1 MTLDIQLNNQS
12 LRDILSGQPSI
23 TDQLNGVCRKL
34 EFTVKKAA
42 GLENY
47 LGQPIE
53 LWYAGKRWFFGF
65 VFKKGI
71 TNIGEFRYTAY
82 DPLYFMK
89 KAPGDYYIKNMTAT
103 QGFLYLAAQ
112 VGIAV
117 GPIAGTNVVFPA
129 LYYQNAEADKVAI
142 DLLARTYKA
151 SGEKYWYRFEPGT
164 TGFGLQVFPR
174 IVPKEI
180 WAFQV
185 GVNLTAASY
194 EESIEETATVVR
206 LVNRETGKTVTKI
219 NTEALKSYGNLVHFE
234 EVDKDE
240 ADTMEAKAQELLD
253 KLCIVNTTMSVEGT
267 NPYQA
272 MPQLYSGDVIY
283 VEEAVTQVIGAYHIL
298 NITQTFLND
307 NLITIAMDIQEAP
320 DIPVIQY
327 EDATKNPDDT
337 PKQAKTKAGTGVQEN
352 APHSA
357 AVDELI
363 TKYGL

>member
-1 MTLDIQLNNQS
+1 MTLDIQLNSQS
-12 LRDILSGQPSI
+12 LRGVLSGPPSI
-23 TDQLNGVCRKL
+23 SDQLNGVCRSL
-34 EFTVKKAA
+34 AFTVKKVD

-65 VFKKGI
+65 IFKKGI
-71 TNIGEFRYTAY
+71 TDAGEFSYTAY

-142 DLLARTYKA
+142 DLLARTYQA

-164 TGFGLQVFPR
+164 EHFGLQVFPR
-174 IVPKEI
+174 IVPTEI

-185 GVNLTAASY
+185 GVNLTAANY
-194 EESIEETATVVR
+194 EASIEETATVVR
-206 LVNRETGKTVTKI
+206 LVNRETGKTVTKV
-219 NTEALKSYGNLVHFE
+219 NTEAIKSFGNLVHFE
-234 EVDKDE
+234 EVDKDA
-240 ADTMEAKAQELLD
+240 ADTMDAKAQTLLD
-253 KLCIVNTTMSVEGT
+253 KLSVVKATMSIEGT

-283 VEEAVTQVIGAYHIL
+283 VEESVTQLIGAYHIL
-298 NITQTFLND
+298 NVTQTFLSD
-307 NLITIAMDIQEAP
+307 NLVTLAMDIQEAP

-327 EDATKNPDDT
+327 EDATTDPATKSAT
-337 PKQAKTKAGTGVQEN
+337 AKTKAGTGVQEN

>member
-1 MTLDIQLNNQS
+1 MTLDIQLNSQS
-12 LRDILSGQPSI
+12 LRGILSGAPTIS
-23 TDQLNGVCRKL
+23 DQLNGVCRKL
-34 EFTVKKAA
+34 DFTVKKAA

-71 TNIGEFRYTAY
+71 TNVGEFSYTAY

-151 SGEKYWYRFEPGT
+151 SGEKYWYRFDPDPNR
-164 TGFGLQVFPR
+164 FGLQVFPR
-174 IVPKEI
+174 IAPTEI

-185 GVNLTAASY
+185 GVNLTSASY

-206 LVNRETGKTVTKI
+206 LVNRETGKTVTKV
-219 NTEALKSYGNLVHFE
+219 NTEALKSYGNMVHFE
-234 EVDKDE
+234 EVDKDA

-253 KLCIVNTTMSVEGT
+253 KLSIVKTTMSVEGT
-267 NPYQA
+267 NPDQA
-272 MPQLYSGDVIY
+272 IPQLYSGDVIY
-283 VEEAVTQVIGAYHIL
+283 VEEAVTQIIGAYHIL
-298 NITQTFLND
+298 NITQTFLSD
-307 NLITIAMDIQEAP
+307 NLVTLAMDIQEAP
-320 DIPVIQY
+320 DIPAIQY
-327 EDATKNPDDT
+327 EDATKNPEDKAQT
-337 PKQAKTKAGTGVQEN
+337 SKTKAGTGVQEN

-357 AVDELI
+357 AIDALI
-363 TKYGL
+363 TKYGM